1 MKNNR
6 RTSWVVL
13 GFALSGCAGGD
24 GGGPATAPTPSRPE
38 VVFEDEVGAIDAKR
52 LAGRW
57 DCRELNPFTGR
68 PPATNTVTYDADGT
82 ARSQGLLD
90 LTEQGVPVGGRM
102 TVNFTYGWRV
112 EGERVVASDIRSE
125 IKAADGNAATGFMA
139 GLTQMAANTF
149 ANRGKPGTVNVL
161 RLNDREL
168 VMRDT
173 ETPQAP
179 LIGCTRAARAAT

>member
-1 MKNNR
+1 
-6 RTSWVVL
+6 
-13 GFALSGCAGGD
+13 
-24 GGGPATAPTPSRPE
+24 
-38 VVFEDEVGAIDAKR
+38 
-52 LAGRW
+52 
-57 DCRELNPFTGR
+57 
-68 PPATNTVTYDADGT
+68 
-82 ARSQGLLD
+82 
-90 LTEQGVPVGGRM
+90 M

-179 LIGCTRAARAAT
+179 LIGCTRAAAPPPDRRTSSGRTGPRAIVRPRVA